1 MIEGDLMLLWN
12 MLLTALLAFVGF
24 IAKFM
29 WSEIQRLQILLN
41 KTREEICTGNLTER
55 RKPDPRVDEILRIL
69 KTKADFE
76 VNT

>member
-12 MLLTALLAFVGF
+12 MILTALLAFVGF

-41 KTREEICTGNLTER
+41 KTREEICTGYLTER
-55 RKPDPRVDEILRIL
+55 RRSDPKLDQIIDLL
-69 KTKADFE
+69 KGKS
-76 VNT
+76 

>member
-12 MLLTALLAFVGF
+12 MILTAMLAFVGF

-55 RKPDPRVDEILRIL
+55 RRSDPKLDQIIDLL
-69 KTKADFE
+69 KGKS
-76 VNT
+76 